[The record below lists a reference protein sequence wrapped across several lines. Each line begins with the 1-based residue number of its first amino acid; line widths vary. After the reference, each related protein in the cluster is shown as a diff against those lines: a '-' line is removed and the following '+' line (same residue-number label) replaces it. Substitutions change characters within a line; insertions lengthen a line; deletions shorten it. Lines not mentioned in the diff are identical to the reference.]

1 MQNIYDTGE
10 VEFWRT
16 DLWSQGILL
25 EEFQSY
31 VCLLEA
37 LKIWNARSS
46 FLDWIEYYYASSD
59 FGFLKKRFRIEI
71 PFLRST
77 ALTRQKFS
85 PEQCYC

>member
-1 MQNIYDTGE
+1 MRDIYDTGE
-10 VEFWRT
+10 VEISRT

-31 VCLLEA
+31 VCLLEGV
-37 LKIWNARSS
+37 KIRNTRSA
-46 FLDWIEYYYASSD
+46 FLDWIGYSLSSD
-59 FGFLKKRFRIEI
+59 FGFLKKRLQIEI

-85 PEQCYC
+85 LEQCCC